1 MSIIDDFIGALELG
15 QRSGAMTIEK
25 TMDLILAK
33 ARRHTAAEA
42 GSIFIVRPNA
52 DEPAE
57 LKACSLQNDRIQM
70 NQETFSVPINKT
82 SIAGYVAVTGEVVEV
97 DDLYE
102 ISPNMP
108 YSFNRSFDDRAGYRS
123 KSMLAFPLKNYQGQ
137 VIGVVQ
143 LLNHINGVDEL
154 GTPTYE
160 PFPFT
165 FVDDMK
171 SLISVL
177 GAMVERTDLLFEIK
191 KLRKEVEALRGIKA

>member
-1 MSIIDDFIGALELG
+1 
-15 QRSGAMTIEK
+15 
-25 TMDLILAK
+25 
-33 ARRHTAAEA
+33 
-42 GSIFIVRPNA
+42 
-52 DEPAE
+52 
-57 LKACSLQNDRIQM
+57 
-70 NQETFSVPINKT
+70 
-82 SIAGYVAVTGEVVEV
+82 
-97 DDLYE
+97 
-102 ISPNMP
+102 
-108 YSFNRSFDDRAGYRS
+108 
-123 KSMLAFPLKNYQGQ
+123 MLAFPLKNYQGQ